1 MNIQDYNTIFY
12 QIIKNY
18 DLSDSNIFRKM
29 LHSILVADN
38 CFSIASS
45 QYFNQQERS
54 FAYLCGLLHDIG
66 RMEQWNRFASFS
78 DSKTKHH
85 ARIGAKLLKEKWI
98 DKFELTKSQQ
108 EVLLEVVL
116 YHSFPYPGKN
126 TEVKKYL
133 QVLRNA
139 DNYANLQNTASGLEK
154 LWTKQNGVSADVLT
168 KFQKRENLHG
178 TLIKTKLDR
187 VLQFLS
193 RAYTIELPLLKKDL
207 LARKYLNSIYDTYAP
222 MLNIRDKKI
231 LYEECWRLK
240 RELALQIT
248 AK

>member
-1 MNIQDYNTIFY
+1 M
-12 QIIKNY
+12 
-18 DLSDSNIFRKM
+18 
-29 LHSILVADN
+29 
-38 CFSIASS
+38 
-45 QYFNQQERS
+45 
-54 FAYLCGLLHDIG
+54 
-66 RMEQWNRFASFS
+66 
-78 DSKTKHH
+78 
-85 ARIGAKLLKEKWI
+85 
-98 DKFELTKSQQ
+98 
-108 EVLLEVVL
+108 
-116 YHSFPYPGKN
+116 
-126 TEVKKYL
+126 KKYL

>member
-1 MNIQDYNTIFY
+1 M
-12 QIIKNY
+12 
-18 DLSDSNIFRKM
+18 
-29 LHSILVADN
+29 
-38 CFSIASS
+38 
-45 QYFNQQERS
+45 
-54 FAYLCGLLHDIG
+54 G
-66 RMEQWNRFASFS
+66 
-78 DSKTKHH
+78 
-85 ARIGAKLLKEKWI
+85 
-98 DKFELTKSQQ
+98 
-108 EVLLEVVL
+108 
-116 YHSFPYPGKN
+116 
-126 TEVKKYL
+126 
-133 QVLRNA
+133 
-139 DNYANLQNTASGLEK
+139 K